1 MFTRRFPTVL
11 ASAVLFCLAFA
22 LCAPHAGAD
31 AVIDWNRAAADII
44 AGGKIPPGVQIRAM
58 AVVQVAVH
66 EAVSAISG
74 RYPAYRFKIPAVP
87 GASLDA
93 AVAGANQK
101 TLLALV
107 PSQQPAI
114 EAAYLASLAKIPD
127 GQARTNG
134 IDVGEKAAAALLAY
148 SAEDGT
154 VVPNTYRPQATPGLY
169 VPTAMPAT
177 PQWGQRR
184 TWLLQRPDLFRPGA
198 PPRLTSD
205 VYARDYNEIK
215 ALGARTSTARTAEQT
230 EIAGFWEAAGSSMF
244 WPVVRSVAAGVAG
257 RDASDNALLF
267 AAYAMAEDDAIIA
280 TWDAK
285 YTYNFWR
292 PLTAIRNGDID
303 GNPATNRDAGWMP
316 FIETPPH
323 PEYPCAHCV
332 AAGATAAVLEAV
344 VGSGPVPWLTSP
356 SPSAPNAVHR
366 WAQLSDMVTEVRMAR
381 IYDGV
386 HFRNSTEAGAA
397 LGRKVG
403 EWAVKAFLKPALL
416 SSRAP

>member
-1 MFTRRFPTVL
+1 MFTRRFPL
-11 ASAVLFCLAFA
+11 ALSAGLICLAVVFFV
-22 LCAPHAGAD
+22 PHAGAD
-31 AVIDWNRAAADII
+31 AVIDWNQTAADII
-44 AGGKIPPGVQIRAM
+44 AGGKIPPGIQIRAM

-74 RYPAYRFKIPAVP
+74 RYPAYRFKIPAAP

-93 AVAGANQK
+93 AVASANRK

-107 PSQQPAI
+107 PSQQAAI
-114 EAAYLASLAKIPD
+114 EAAYQAFLTKIPD
-127 GQARTNG
+127 GPARLSG
-134 IDVGEKAAAALLAY
+134 IDIGEKAAAALVAY
-148 SAEDGT
+148 IAEDGM

-177 PQWGQRR
+177 PPWGLRR
-184 TWLLQRPDLFRPGA
+184 TWLLQRPDQFRPGA

-215 ALGARTSTARTAEQT
+215 ALGARTSATRTAEQT

-244 WPVVRSVAAGVAG
+244 WPVVRSVASGVAG
-257 RDASDNALLF
+257 RDASDNALLL
-267 AAYAMAEDDAIIA
+267 AVYGMAEDDAIIA
-280 TWDAK
+280 TFDAK
-285 YTYNFWR
+285 YAFNFWR

-303 GNPATNRDAGWMP
+303 GNAATDRDAAWMP

-332 AAGATAAVLEAV
+332 AAGVTAAVLEAV
-344 VGSGPVPWLTSP
+344 IGSGPVQWLSSP
-356 SPSAPNAVHR
+356 SPSAPNAVHH
-366 WAQLSDMVTEVRMAR
+366 WAQLSDIVTEVRMAR

-386 HFRNSTEAGAA
+386 HFRNSTEVGAA
-397 LGRKVG
+397 LGKKVG
-403 EWAVKAFLKPALL
+403 DWAVRTFLKPALL
-416 SSRAP
+416 SAKAP